1 MPREILMR
9 LSVTMTTTKIWAP
22 KKKCNYSKRATF
34 KNFWFK
40 FRLISSWRR
49 YMGYVF
55 ILIIILQRATQVFD
69 MSKVEV
75 NANDPDSMDVFS
87 GNPVPTVILLTAT
100 NS

>member
-1 MPREILMR
+1 
-9 LSVTMTTTKIWAP
+9 
-22 KKKCNYSKRATF
+22 
-34 KNFWFK
+34 
-40 FRLISSWRR
+40 
-49 YMGYVF
+49 MGYVF